1 MKNRRMIRI
10 FMFACFTVLIVFNLA
25 SCNGDNDRYYIG
37 NGSEVSLIK
46 TANPPTITQAGEVIT
61 YTYEVKYSPAPP
73 LSNKNY
79 GVPLSGMTISISD
92 SPLDNPVSCPK
103 TVLDINESVMC
114 TATYTA
120 TEADI
125 AAGGVMNKA
134 SVTGTFT
141 STDTQE
147 VCGVLTRQVQT
158 DHSATAKAS
167 VTVNAKTEA
176 KVVLP
181 AVVPS
186 TPIPPTPEPPTPILT
201 GDVPYCDLASHAM
214 NLRLVDGFV
223 PADFKH
229 QVTFSGTAM
238 DCNVSSANSTILS
251 CLYPASGRFPTL
263 IQVTI
268 DGSTVNEF
276 EFNGATCIVPEISQD
291 NTNDGPPP
299 TPDCIAD
306 PFNPGC

>member
-1 MKNRRMIRI
+1 MVNRRTIRI
-10 FMFACFTVLIVFNLA
+10 FIFACLTILAVFNLA
-25 SCNGDNDRYYIG
+25 SCNGDNDRYYAG
-37 NGSEVSLIK
+37 NGLEVSIK
-46 TANPPTITQAGEVIT
+46 KIANPPAITQAGEVIT

-79 GVPLSGMTISISD
+79 SVPLSGMTISVSD
-92 SPLDNPVSCPK
+92 SPLDGPVSCPK
-103 TVLDINESVMC
+103 TVLDNNESMTC
-114 TATYTA
+114 SATYTV

-125 AAGGVMNKA
+125 AAGGVTNNA

-141 STDTQE
+141 STDTRE
-147 VCGVLTRQVQT
+147 VCGVLTKQVQT

-167 VTVNAKTEA
+167 LTVKATVKSN
-176 KVVLP
+176 VVP
-181 AVVPS
+181 PVVVPS
-186 TPIPPTPEPPTPILT
+186 TPVPPPLELPTPILT

-214 NLRLVDGFV
+214 NLRLIDGFV

-238 DCNVSSANSTILS
+238 DCKVSSANSTILS

-263 IQVTI
+263 IQVII

-276 EFNGATCIVPEISQD
+276 EFNGATCIVPEIPQD